1 MIEEP
6 MQGSLAVRTS
16 GITEA
21 ARHTRVTL
29 KSIKSRDN

>member
-16 GITEA
+16 GITQA
-21 ARHTRVTL
+21 ARHTRVTQ
-29 KSIKSRDN
+29 KYKK